1 MLLHFMIVD
10 DQEDV
15 LEALVPGFVG
25 ELAKRL
31 ASDDLF
37 QAANAAAGNRFP
49 RSGRLN
55 AKITAVNYHSR
66 KAGNFAARSPIDFH
80 LHLVCEKGGS
90 FRHAL
95 RLLKEQLFAVVVS
108 DLRFSEDAVG
118 ARAGRYFIDDVE
130 RRNPETFGILY
141 SAYQKP
147 EGYPSE
153 RFIRKGAASNLAGE
167 ELVAKMVEGATSFLN
182 QPGVRRLCR
191 ETGERGLLYQSDAF
205 GSVLRRIYDHAAMHF
220 GAEES
225 EASSSRR
232 KPRPTLLLNGETGT
246 GKTELAHLLHA
257 LSDRRTAPFQAANCN
272 QLTNETFLR
281 SALFGHVK
289 GAFSGA
295 NTDRP
300 GLVQAAAKG
309 VLLLDDLHAID
320 EDCSVILH
328 SFLDDGEYSHLGEDE
343 VRRQAHTAIIATVE
357 TPRWAEI
364 VSERKLPE
372 SFINRVEQLVV
383 RIPPLRERPEDI
395 VVQALAYCR
404 DFSTR
409 LGAEMELS
417 APALDWLV
425 DFGFASGNSRRLR
438 DFMKGIVTENSK
450 TTDLLDVDDLVEY
463 SAELG
468 LSSVK
473 PPSAQRTPISEGSNP
488 SAASEPV
495 AGPWPPADADPNV
508 WSSRIVRLSTK
519 ALEEEL
525 DLSPETAG
533 ALCQSLFEKRF
544 PELWKEFEA
553 ITQASGQGKPMDVKL
568 FDELFRYYVI
578 YAYGSPAKAA
588 RELGMKDNALR
599 EFIYS
604 REQRRMPG
612 PD

>member
-15 LEALVPGFVG
+15 LEALAPGFVG

-31 ASDDLF
+31 ASDPAF
-37 QAANAAAGNRFP
+37 QAANAAAGNAFP
-49 RSGRLN
+49 TSGRLN
-55 AKITAVNYHSR
+55 AKVSAVNYQSR
-66 KAGNFAARSPIDFH
+66 KVPGFVAKSPVHFH

-118 ARAGRYFIDDVE
+118 ARAGRFFIDDVQ

-147 EGYPSE
+147 EGFPQE
-153 RFIRKGAASNLAGE
+153 RFIRKGAATNLAGE
-167 ELVAKMVEGATSFLN
+167 ELIEKMAEGAAFHLN
-182 QPGVRRLCR
+182 QPGVRRLCK
-191 ETGERGLLYQSDAF
+191 ETRQRGLMYQSDAF

-220 GAEES
+220 GAETPD
-225 EASSSRR
+225 ATPRR

-246 GKTELAHLLHA
+246 GKTELAHLIHA
-257 LSDRRTAPFQAANCN
+257 LSDRRSAPFQAANCN

-289 GAFSGA
+289 GSYSGA
-295 NTDRP
+295 TSDRH
-300 GLVQAAAKG
+300 GLVQAAGKG
-309 VLLLDDLHAID
+309 VILLDDLHAIA

-343 VRRQAHTAIIATVE
+343 VRRQAQTAVVATVE

-364 VSERKLPE
+364 VAERKLPE

-383 RIPPLRERPEDI
+383 RIPPLRERTEDV
-395 VVQALAYCR
+395 VVQAKAYCK
-404 DFSTR
+404 DFSTA
-409 LGAEMELS
+409 LGSEMELS
-417 APALDWLV
+417 PAALEWLV
-425 DFGFASGNSRRLR
+425 EFGFPSGNSRKLR
-438 DFMKGIVTENSK
+438 DFIKGL
-450 TTDLLDVDDLVEY
+450 TTANAKSTDFLDIDELVEF

-468 LSSVK
+468 LTAPTPTTVRAASSK
-473 PPSAQRTPISEGSNP
+473 S
-488 SAASEPV
+488 SAAHAES
-495 AGPWPPADADPNV
+495 ASASTANWPPGDGDPHQWPARIARLAAKAIEEEGGMSAPEADA
-508 WSSRIVRLSTK
+508 
-519 ALEEEL
+519 
-525 DLSPETAG
+525 
-533 ALCQSLFEKRF
+533 LCRRLFENEF
-544 PELWKEFEA
+544 VGLWNHFES
-553 ITQASGQGKPMDVKL
+553 IVQAPGEGKTMDVKL
-568 FDELFRYYVI
+568 FDELLRYYVVFT
-578 YAYGSPAKAA
+578 AGNPAKAA

-604 REQRRMPG
+604 REQKRMPSSG
-612 PD
+612 